1 MQQWSEKIQQLQ
13 HNPLLHQQHQQQQQ
27 QEIPTEIELQTEEV
41 VEEEEEGG
49 GEGGEI
55 TFMVQVDKDGKQE
68 LVQLS
73 KDQARK
79 QLEQGKV
86 IKNGKATIIN
96 LFNVVCYYNLCHTI
110 LETSAKMDRD
120 QLVAPP
126 TQARFSMNNTNTMYS
141 LEWRISSLINTR
153 PANNCPEDGITESSN
168 LMNL

>member
-13 HNPLLHQQHQQQQQ
+13 HAPLLQQQQQQ

-41 VEEEEEGG
+41 VEEEGEG
-49 GEGGEI
+49 GGEI

-79 QLEQGKV
+79 QLEQGKI

-96 LFNVVCYYNLCHTI
+96 LFIVVCYYNLWRTV

-120 QLVAPP
+120 
-126 TQARFSMNNTNTMYS
+126 
-141 LEWRISSLINTR
+141 
-153 PANNCPEDGITESSN
+153 
-168 LMNL
+168 